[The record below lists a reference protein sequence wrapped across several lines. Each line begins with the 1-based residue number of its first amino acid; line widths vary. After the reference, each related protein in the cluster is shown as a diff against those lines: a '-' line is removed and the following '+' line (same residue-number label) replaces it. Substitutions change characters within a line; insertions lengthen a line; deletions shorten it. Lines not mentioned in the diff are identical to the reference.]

1 MSHHLNSIK
10 WEVLPA
16 KENPKKLIF
25 LIIFLIFIS
34 LIFGFGF
41 GSFFGIFAFLVL
53 FFSNINF
60 FIKTKYEI
68 TDEKIIIKKPFYEIS
83 KDWNWVKRIE
93 IDKNGI
99 FLSPFEKK
107 SWLDPFRGIFL
118 ITKNP
123 QEIYDELKRMG
134 KIKE

>member
-16 KENPKKLIF
+16 KENPKKTIF
-25 LIIFLIFIS
+25 FIIFLILVS

-41 GSFFGIFAFLVL
+41 GLFFGILSFLVL

-68 TDEKIIIKKPFYEIS
+68 GEDKIIIKKPFYEIS
-83 KDWNWVKRIE
+83 KDWEWVKRVE
-93 IDKNGI
+93 VDKNGI
-99 FLSPFEKK
+99 FFSPFEKK

-118 ITKNP
+118 ITNKS
-123 QEIYDELKRMG
+123 QEIYDELRRMG